1 MKPMR
6 PWICAPLVLTLLAG
20 CLVDIQAPSRT
31 PRPTDSQSPTPSA
44 TADPT
49 NVPSP
54 TPGLTAVPHFVAG
67 DRAMVSAPGL
77 RVRARPG
84 VEQRVLTS
92 LGIGA
97 ELLVALGPVW
107 VDDTGWYLVRDANRA
122 DLGFTTGWV
131 SAGTSDGPFL
141 ASAKFD
147 VHRNPYLTGFAG
159 EADGDVGPVTLAHA
173 NVSIA
178 WLAAPLTTDGCAFFV
193 DLAAGGGEPVKAIR
207 ATIGGVP
214 APGELFPSFF
224 AAHNGLI
231 GRPLTVSVRSDCSW
245 ALTFVQERPES
256 SPSP

>member
-31 PRPTDSQSPTPSA
+31 PRPTSSPSHSPSA
-44 TADPT
+44 TVVPT
-49 NVPSP
+49 NIPSP

-67 DRAMVSAPGL
+67 DGATVSAPGL

-84 VEQRVLTS
+84 VDQRVLTS
-92 LGIGA
+92 LGIGT
-97 ELLVALGPVW
+97 ELLIALGPVW
-107 VDDTGWYLVRDANRA
+107 VDDTGWYLVRDANQP

-131 SAGTSDGPFL
+131 SPGTSDDPFL
-141 ASAKFD
+141 QSSTFD
-147 VHRNPYLTGFAG
+147 VHRNPYLAGFAG
-159 EADGDVGPVTLAHA
+159 EADGDVRPVTLPDL
-173 NVSIA
+173 NVSVA
-178 WLAAPLTTDGCAFFV
+178 WLAAPLTADGCAFFV

-224 AAHNGLI
+224 AAHDALI
-231 GRPLTVSVRSDCSW
+231 GRPLTVMVRSDCSW
-245 ALTFVQERPES
+245 ALTFVQERPKS
-256 SPSP
+256 SPSR